1 MRPFAAFL
9 LGNSRTTDSLRPGGR
24 GEFLARWCRA
34 GAACALF
41 WNSRTTDSLRPGGRG
56 EFLTRWCRAC
66 AACALLGTL
75 AFGAESFPDSVK
87 PALRRHCAGCHGA
100 AAPAG
105 GLSLTALLDA
115 PNPNSPTHRERW
127 ERIAA
132 RLRAG
137 EMPPPGAPRPAPP
150 QLAAIAQQIEAAYEA
165 LDRARPV
172 DPGRV
177 TARRLNRFEY
187 ANSVRDLLGIDL
199 HPAEELPPDPYG
211 YGFDNIGDV
220 LSVNSALMDQYLKAA
235 ERVAH
240 AAIPV
245 PGETVPATMHRYLAE
260 RIGQDRQLR
269 LTIDHV
275 FPIDG
280 LYTLRTAFYQALKDG
295 TRVRLRLTVDGQL
308 AHEGELR
315 FYYQI
320 DRGLEAPRVRVPAG
334 RHRVE
339 ATIAVL
345 PDPPYKGA
353 PPYLESVE
361 VFGPLPDGQQPDRRL
376 LACAGP
382 AGSPACARQ
391 ILLPLARQAWR
402 RPVTSAETSA
412 LLNLAAREQA
422 RTGSFGPALRSALMA
437 ILVSPH
443 FLFRLEADRGPGPQP
458 VSAHELATRL
468 SYFLWGSLPDGELS
482 RLADSGTLPARL
494 AEQTQRLLAHP
505 RAAAFVESFT
515 GQWLQTRNLSVLKP
529 DAKLFPS
536 FTGELA
542 AAMRTETELFFTE
555 ILRENRSV
563 LDLLDAPFTY
573 LNEPLARH
581 YGIDGVRGEAFRRVA
596 LDGVQR
602 GGVLTH
608 GSVLT
613 VSSYPTRTSPVIRG
627 KWILDNLLNQPP
639 PPPPPNVP
647 ALEEKAA
654 ASGGS
659 MRQQLAQHRSNPSC
673 AACHTRM
680 DPLGFGLENYD
691 AIGRWRDEDASGE
704 LPGGV
709 RFTTP
714 AEMKQILKADPDVF
728 ARALTEK
735 MLTYALGRGVELSD
749 RPAVRLIVDR
759 LRKNGYRMQEL
770 ILGIVE
776 SEPFRKRRGEGGV

>member
-1 MRPFAAFL
+1 MRRLAAFL
-9 LGNSRTTDSLRPGGR
+9 LGS
-24 GEFLARWCRA
+24 
-34 GAACALF
+34 
-41 WNSRTTDSLRPGGRG
+41 
-56 EFLTRWCRAC
+56 
-66 AACALLGTL
+66 L
-75 AFGAESFPDSVK
+75 AFGADPFLDSVK
-87 PALRRHCAGCHGA
+87 PVLQSHCASCHGA
-100 AAPAG
+100 KAPAG
-105 GLSLTALLDA
+105 GLALPPLLA
-115 PNPNSPTHRERW
+115 GPGSETLREREKW
-127 ERIAA
+127 ERIAG
-132 RLRAG
+132 RIRAG
-137 EMPPPGAPRPAPP
+137 EMPPKGASRPSEE
-150 QLAAIAQQIEAAYEA
+150 QLQAVVRWVDSSYEA
-165 LDRARPV
+165 IDRSRPI

-187 ANSVRDLLGIDL
+187 TNSVRDLLGIDL
-199 HPAEELPPDPYG
+199 NPGEEFPADPYG

-220 LSVNSALMDQYLKAA
+220 LSVNAGLLDQYLKAA

-269 LTIDHV
+269 MTVDHV
-275 FPIDG
+275 FPMAG
-280 LYTLRTAFYQALKDG
+280 FYTLRTAFYQALRDG
-295 TRVRLRLTVDGQL
+295 TRVRIQL
-308 AHEGELR
+308 AIDGKPAAAGELR

-339 ATIAVL
+339 ATITVL
-345 PDPPYKGA
+345 PDPPYKGT

-361 VFGPLPDGQQPDRRL
+361 VYGPLPEGQEPDRRL
-376 LACAGP
+376 LACGAAKG
-382 AGSPACARQ
+382 ADCARQ
-391 ILLPLARQAWR
+391 ILAPLARKAWR
-402 RPVTSAETSA
+402 RPVTGAEMDG
-412 LLNLAAREQA
+412 LLSLAVREQA
-422 RTGSFGPALRSALMA
+422 RSGSFEKGMRSALMA

-443 FLFRLEADRGPGPQP
+443 FLFRVEQNRGPAAQP
-458 VSAHELATRL
+458 VSDHELATRL
-468 SYFLWGSLPDGELS
+468 SYFLWGSLPDDELS
-482 RLADSGTLPARL
+482 RVADAGKLGTVVKQ
-494 AEQTQRLLAHP
+494 QTLRLLGDP
-505 RAAAFVESFT
+505 RAAAFVESFA
-515 GQWLQTRNLSVLKP
+515 GQWLQTRNLTVQRP
-529 DAKLFPS
+529 DAKLFPA

-542 AAMRTETELFFTE
+542 AAMRTETEMFFTE
-555 ILRENRSV
+555 ILRENRSI
-563 LDLLDAPFTY
+563 LDFLDAPFTY
-573 LNEPLARH
+573 LNGPLAKH
-581 YGIDGVRGEAFRRVA
+581 YGIGGVEGEAFRRVT

-602 GGVLTH
+602 GGVLTQ

-647 ALEEKAA
+647 ALEEKAV

-659 MRQQLAQHRSNPSC
+659 MRQQLEKHRSNAAC
-673 AACHTRM
+673 AACHARM

-691 AIGRWRDEDASGE
+691 AIGRWREEDASGE

-709 RFTTP
+709 RFAKP

-735 MLTYALGRGVELSD
+735 MLTYALGRGVELRD
-749 RPAVRLIVDR
+749 RAAVRQIVDR
-759 LRKNGYRMQEL
+759 LRANGYRMQEL

>member
-1 MRPFAAFL
+1 MALGADPFL
-9 LGNSRTTDSLRPGGR
+9 
-24 GEFLARWCRA
+24 
-34 GAACALF
+34 
-41 WNSRTTDSLRPGGRG
+41 
-56 EFLTRWCRAC
+56 
-66 AACALLGTL
+66 
-75 AFGAESFPDSVK
+75 DSVK
-87 PALRRHCAGCHGA
+87 PVLQAHCGSCHGA
-100 AAPAG
+100 KAPAG
-105 GLSLTALLDA
+105 GLSIAPLLAA
-115 PNPNSPTHRERW
+115 PGQETLRERDRW
-127 ERIAA
+127 ERIAD
-132 RLRAG
+132 RIRAG
-137 EMPPPGAPRPAPP
+137 EMPPQGAPRPAEEKL
-150 QLAAIAQQIEAAYEA
+150 QAVVRWIDSSYEA
-165 LDRARPV
+165 IDRSRPI

-187 ANSVRDLLGIDL
+187 TNSVRDLLGIDL
-199 HPAEELPPDPYG
+199 NPGEDFPADPYG

-220 LSVNSALMDQYLKAA
+220 LSVNAGLMDQYLKAA

-269 LTIDHV
+269 MTVDHV
-275 FPIDG
+275 FPIEG
-280 LYTLRTAFYQALKDG
+280 FYTLRTAFYQALKDG
-295 TRVRLRLTVDGQL
+295 TRVRIQLAVDGKP
-308 AHEGELR
+308 AAEGELR

-339 ATIAVL
+339 ATITVL
-345 PDPPYKGA
+345 PDPPYKGS

-361 VFGPLPDGQQPDRRL
+361 VYGPLPEGQSPDRRL
-376 LACAGP
+376 LSCGAAKGTDCG
-382 AGSPACARQ
+382 RQ
-391 ILLPLARQAWR
+391 ILAPLARKAWR
-402 RPVTSAETSA
+402 RPVTGTEMDG
-412 LLNLAAREQA
+412 LLSLAAREQA
-422 RTGSFGPALRSALMA
+422 RSGSFEKGMRSALMA

-443 FLFRLEADRGPGPQP
+443 FLFRVERDRGTAAQP
-458 VSAHELATRL
+458 ISDHELATRL
-468 SYFLWGSLPDGELS
+468 SYFLWGSLPDEELS
-482 RLADSGTLPARL
+482 RLADSGKLSAAVKAQTARML
-494 AEQTQRLLAHP
+494 GDP
-505 RAAAFVESFT
+505 RAAGFVESFA
-515 GQWLQTRNLSVLKP
+515 GQWLQTRNLNVQQP
-529 DAKLFPS
+529 DAKLFPA

-542 AAMRTETELFFTE
+542 AAMRTETEMFFTE
-555 ILRENRSV
+555 ILRENRSI
-563 LDLLDAPFTY
+563 LDFLDAPFTY
-573 LNEPLARH
+573 LNGRLAKH
-581 YGIDGVRGEAFRRVA
+581 YGIAGVEGEAFRRVT
-596 LDGVQR
+596 LDGGQR

-659 MRQQLAQHRSNPSC
+659 MRQQLERHRNQAAC
-673 AACHTRM
+673 AACHSRM

-691 AIGRWRDEDASGE
+691 AIGRWREEDASGE

-709 RFTTP
+709 RFSNP
-714 AEMKQILKADPDVF
+714 AEMKQILKADPDIF

-735 MLTYALGRGVELSD
+735 MLTYALGRGVELRD
-749 RPAVRLIVDR
+749 RAAVRQIVDR
-759 LRKNGYRMQEL
+759 LRANGYRMQEL